1 MHHLDENGKET
12 SVKTFQLGDF
22 IVIGHAKE
30 GKKPHYF
37 EGKITGIFKNR
48 GEIRVFDYARSTRV
62 MPLVGK
68 KNSN

>member
-12 SVKTFQLGDF
+12 SVETFQLGDF

-37 EGKITGIFKNR
+37 EGKITGIFKTEEKF
-48 GEIRVFDYARSTRV
+48 GFLIMKEA
-62 MPLVGK
+62 PG
-68 KNSN
+68 

>member
-12 SVKTFQLGDF
+12 SAVTFLLGDF

-48 GEIRVFDYARSTRV
+48 GEIRVFDYAKSTWV

-68 KNSN
+68 KK